1 MGILFEPVLSDIQT
15 YSLRETIRELSRI
28 SFEYNISIFNSYIL
42 INILV
47 YIFLIIFLDDK

>member
-28 SFEYNISIFNSYIL
+28 SFKYNISIFNSNVL